1 MRTKP
6 RPRAI
11 ILAVL
16 ICIVAGLIGLFS
28 WPYLAMWER
37 SVEID
42 MELTHLPDHDWAGH
56 YVGQCWDLSLA
67 PNSGFAVE
75 FLPPFH
81 HSSAPDYGSVEQHG
95 DEIQLNW
102 RGGLN
107 SRFRIVRWGKRRY
120 LIQPIK
126 LLPFC
131 VEIRAD
137 GEIGGEPRTKQNGW
151 YLLRV
156 GDEQIPVTGYPD
168 LPSPYQTFLRLKTI
182 KATVKS
188 IDQAWLDERKER
200 RFLVSLN
207 GGTADGILP
216 DLCLSLGDSSDLS
229 GQITVKTASPHESRA
244 EAYVRRGELRV
255 GQTIEWPWPPR

>member
-11 ILAVL
+11 ALAVL

-42 MELTHLPDHDWAGH
+42 LELAHLPDHDWAGH

-67 PNSGFAVE
+67 PNSGFALGR
-75 FLPPFH
+75 LPPFYH
-81 HSSAPDYGSVEQHG
+81 DATPDSGSVEQHG

-102 RGGLN
+102 RGGSN
-107 SRFRIVRWGKRRY
+107 SRFHIIRWGKRRY
-120 LIQPIK
+120 LIQRDK

-131 VEIRAD
+131 LEIRAD
-137 GEIGGEPRTKQNGW
+137 GADRGEPRTRQNGW

-168 LPSPYQTFLRLKTI
+168 LPNPYQTLLR
-182 KATVKS
+182 S
-188 IDQAWLDERKER
+188 ITFKPQ
-200 RFLVSLN
+200 
-207 GGTADGILP
+207 
-216 DLCLSLGDSSDLS
+216 
-229 GQITVKTASPHESRA
+229 
-244 EAYVRRGELRV
+244 
-255 GQTIEWPWPPR
+255 